1 MSIEV
6 VEEKDGDALVL
17 QPVGKIDGQNAR
29 EFETTVMGHIDGGE
43 RRLVV
48 DCSRLE
54 FISSSGLRVLLLA
67 TRAMRTSSGTIVLCG
82 LRDNVKMV
90 VRMSGFHRIVP
101 IRVTRKAAVEFAG

>member
-6 VEEKDGDALVL
+6 VEEREGDALVL
-17 QPVGKIDGQNAR
+17 QPVGKIDGQNVRA
-29 EFETTVMGHIDGGE
+29 FETTVMGHINGGE

-67 TRAMRTSSGTIVLCG
+67 TRAMRTNGGTVVLCG
-82 LRDNVKMV
+82 MRENVALV
-90 VRMSGFHRIVP
+90 VRTTDDAD
-101 IRVTRKAAVEFAG
+101 RVRPVQIGP